1 MLRKTSIKLRL
12 IAILAIPLLALLL
25 SSGLL
30 LNRMIALHDD
40 LDSLYEHRVHPLQ
53 QLKNTSDAYTVT
65 TLELLHKY
73 RGNLIDQEQLISA
86 VSAAIALGD
95 KNWALYLKS
104 RHTEEERSLIDKAEK
119 LRSSLNTFISKE
131 IALTSTGQLKTM
143 SNEVFSKTL
152 YDNFDP
158 MIQALR
164 KLMKTQLTVAGEF
177 VARNDAE
184 FESLMSQ
191 LSGLLI
197 TLVITLIALGFAI
210 YRSVI
215 RPLRNLRIALITI
228 SDQADLAHRV
238 DISGRDEITQMSL
251 ALDGM
256 LESFRSTLERVAT
269 ASNKT
274 NSAVTDLK
282 ASNRQVCH
290 SINEQEEH
298 LSAVATAI
306 NEMSSSISEVASNAA
321 QTSSYACDAN
331 TMATDGQSKVQDNL
345 TAIETLSE
353 SMQRTSSV
361 IHQVHKES
369 DGISTVLTVIRSIA
383 EQTNLLALNAAIEA
397 ARAGES
403 GRGFAVVADE
413 VRTLASNTQ
422 DATKS
427 IATMIDTLQSSTSAA
442 VSSMEDASGLAEASL
457 GYARSAGEVLDNIA
471 ATVQQISDMN
481 MQVSTATEEQA
492 SVAGEIQN
500 NLNKFHMNLSM
511 IAEVIRMNNESS
523 AAISE
528 QTIDLSAQ
536 LAKFKV

>member
-1 MLRKTSIKLRL
+1 
-12 IAILAIPLLALLL
+12 
-25 SSGLL
+25 
-30 LNRMIALHDD
+30 
-40 LDSLYEHRVHPLQ
+40 
-53 QLKNTSDAYTVT
+53 
-65 TLELLHKY
+65 
-73 RGNLIDQEQLISA
+73 
-86 VSAAIALGD
+86 
-95 KNWALYLKS
+95 
-104 RHTEEERSLIDKAEK
+104 
-119 LRSSLNTFISKE
+119 
-131 IALTSTGQLKTM
+131 
-143 SNEVFSKTL
+143 
-152 YDNFDP
+152 
-158 MIQALR
+158 
-164 KLMKTQLTVAGEF
+164 MKTQLTVAGEF

>member
-30 LNRMIALHDD
+30 LSRMIALHDD

-53 QLKNTSDAYTVT
+53 QLKNTSEAYTVT
-65 TLELLHKY
+65 TIELLHKY
-73 RGNLIDQEQLISA
+73 RGHMLTQEQLSHEIAQALEAGDQSWSEYLQSEHTEA
-86 VSAAIALGD
+86 ELPLIAETEKQKSAIAGF
-95 KNWALYLKS
+95 
-104 RHTEEERSLIDKAEK
+104 IDKELNLSGSGELMK
-119 LRSSLNTFISKE
+119 LSNDEFIK
-131 IALTSTGQLKTM
+131 A
-143 SNEVFSKTL
+143 L
-152 YDNFDP
+152 YDNFAP